1 MELITSSSTENPTG
15 GHTNNE
21 YIGVNVRVVSTNSN
35 NYVLVEEFDSS
46 ESDKKHVLV
55 SATYESKP
63 EVDNIESK
71 ERYQSDDN
79 YDQQEESEELEKKLM
94 ILADASKLK
103 LLAKNFLHPNEK
115 IGLNGLMGRCFFD
128 RASAPEVM
136 SKEES
141 DIRAMILADAKA
153 LEAYAVGYFNPDI
166 GIDEV
171 DPTIFGRNYFTFD
184 EESKE
189 RIQILSDAFILKK
202 YASDY
207 LHPEVKVVND
217 DSTLFGCNYF
227 NRISSLEAM

>member
-15 GHTNNE
+15 GHINNE

-35 NYVLVEEFDSS
+35 DYVLVEEFDSS
-46 ESDKKHVLV
+46 DKEHVLV
-55 SATYESKP
+55 SATYESTP

-141 DIRAMILADAKA
+141 DTRAMILADAKA
-153 LEAYAVGYFNPDI
+153 LKAYAVGYFNPDI

-171 DPTIFGRNYFTFD
+171 DPTNFGRKFFTFD

-189 RIQILSDAFILKK
+189 RVQILSDAFILKK
-202 YASDY
+202 HASAY

-217 DSTLFGCNYF
+217 DSTLFGCNIGSY
-227 NRISSLEAM
+227 ISKRG